1 MKKIYRILFLICT
14 CYFFIVMV
22 RRRRKIYLKNVEENN
37 NSTLFRNS
45 TVNIMKITI
54 ITFPLY
60 SLMHEN
66 SVFRGIQRALVE
78 FKKQILKRKHCRNKI
93 MFKIFKISRPL
104 KKFCKYCFS
113 FFLRS
118 FSSAILNLKIAISN

>member
-1 MKKIYRILFLICT
+1 M
-14 CYFFIVMV
+14 
-22 RRRRKIYLKNVEENN
+22 
-37 NSTLFRNS
+37 FRNS

-93 MFKIFKISRPL
+93 MLKIFKISHPL

-113 FFLRS
+113 FFLRF
-118 FSSAILNLKIAISN
+118 FSSAILNLKIAISNWVLWKKFLMSIREDSRLWFLSIVFTCTYIYLVQKPTI